1 MSAPDIDDSH
11 TEREG
16 FFGAAKVVA
25 LLTLLSRVLGMV
37 RDVAIVSLGATR
49 ATDAF
54 WTAFT
59 VPNLFRRLFGEGA
72 TSAAFVPVFTEVAE
86 AQGWERAR
94 LVFANAAGL
103 LAVVLAGILL
113 LAEISLLAALLFAP
127 GNWDRQ
133 LLLRLL
139 MVLFPFMFTV
149 CLLALSSAAL
159 NCKGHFAYPAFA
171 PVLLN
176 AVLIIAAVL
185 AHRMFPPE
193 HEGSLYVLSL
203 GVVIAGVV
211 QLVGVLWLLKS
222 TDLTIMP
229 KLSPVLP
236 EVKRIARLVL
246 PMMIP
251 LGVMQF
257 SAFFDRFYAWTVTAM
272 PGRETFWLF
281 GMEIQKPLTTGVV
294 TRLYAANRLYQFP
307 MGILGISLATVVFPL
322 FSRYAARKDYAAL
335 RDTTNRAL
343 RLALFLG
350 IPAGLGLALL
360 ARPTIQVI
368 YHHGRFRPED
378 VTATAFILQ
387 MYCLGMWAYF
397 CNHILLRA
405 FFAQQDT
412 TTPLKV
418 SMVLASVNIL
428 LVVTLVFTPLRGG
441 AMGLATAAAAAV
453 NVLLLTWVLR
463 RRWGRIGFRRISK
476 SLARIAAA
484 AVCMAATVLAVQY
497 FVGDLTARWS
507 AAGEWTGEVITLLAA
522 IVAGGGVFAGVSALL
537 GSEELPELLGA
548 IRKKVSGPAG
558 SDGGEPL

>member
-1 MSAPDIDDSH
+1 MKGGDNKDSH
-11 TEREG
+11 VEREG

-25 LLTLLSRVLGMV
+25 SLTLLSRIFGMV
-37 RDVAIVSLGATR
+37 RDVAVVALGATR

-72 TSAAFVPVFTEVAE
+72 MSAAFVPVFTEVAE
-86 AQGWERAR
+86 AKGWDRAR
-94 LVFANAAGL
+94 VIFANTGGL
-103 LAVVLAGILL
+103 LAVVLAVILL
-113 LAEISLLAALLFAP
+113 VAEIALLAVLFLIP
-127 GNWDRQ
+127 GDWDRQ
-133 LLLRLL
+133 LLIRLL
-139 MVLFPFMFTV
+139 MVLFPFMFFI
-149 CLLALSSAAL
+149 CLLALGSAAL

-171 PVLLN
+171 PILLN
-176 AVLIIAAVL
+176 VIMIAAAL
-185 AHRMFPPE
+185 SGHLLFPPE
-193 HEGSLYVLSL
+193 HEGSLYLL
-203 GVVIAGVV
+203 AGAVVVAGVV
-211 QLVGVLWLLKS
+211 ELAGVLWLLRRV
-222 TDLTIMP
+222 DLAVMP
-229 KLSPVLP
+229 TLRPVLA

-257 SAFFDRFYAWTVTAM
+257 SAFFDRFYAWAMTQM
-272 PGRETFWLF
+272 PGRETFFLF
-281 GMEIQKPLTTGVV
+281 GAEIHKPLTTGVV

-322 FSRYAARKDYAAL
+322 FSRYAARNDLAAL

-350 IPAGLGLALL
+350 IPAGLGLAIL
-360 ARPTIQVI
+360 ARPTINVI

-412 TTPLKV
+412 ATPLKV
-418 SMVLASVNIL
+418 SMVLAGVNIL
-428 LVVTLVFTPLRGG
+428 LVVTLVFTPLRAG

-453 NVLLLTWVLR
+453 NMLLLTWVLR
-463 RRWGRIGFRRISK
+463 RRWGRIGFSRILR
-476 SLARIAAA
+476 SLTRTAIASAGMA
-484 AVCMAATVLAVQY
+484 GAVVGIQY
-497 FVGDLTARWS
+497 IIGVWTAD
-507 AAGEWTGEVITLLAA
+507 WTGTRERAGEVIALLAA
-522 IVAGGGVFAGVSALL
+522 VVAGAAVFAGLAALL
-537 GSEELPELLGA
+537 RSEELPEVLGA
-548 IRKKVSGPAG
+548 VRRKVAPSADTE
-558 SDGGEPL
+558 SDEPL